1 MRLQNLTLY
10 LRTVLILIVRQL
22 QLCVWSHWSHPCL
35 GPANYGR
42 VAIVSTDTR
51 STLLSSLQPDRDWLL
66 TTQNM
71 RQIRC
76 HPPLHHSAPRTNII
90 LVLIRGTNREGLC
103 SATDPVSSDFRISK
117 QESHFDSNNP
127 FSAEHRVAPLHV
139 MVWYKVILLSDEC
152 SEVQSDLGWIIF
164 CFLCLLVPWLVLI
177 FVQL

>member
-1 MRLQNLTLY
+1 MRLQHLTLY

-42 VAIVSTDTR
+42 VVIVSTDTR

-71 RQIRC
+71 RRIRC
-76 HPPLHHSAPRTNII
+76 HPPLPCTTPHRAQILDI

-117 QESHFDSNNP
+117 QESHSDSNYP
-127 FSAEHRVAPLHV
+127 FSAEHTVAPLHV
-139 MVWYKVILLSDEC
+139 MV
-152 SEVQSDLGWIIF
+152 QSNIALWVF
-164 CFLCLLVPWLVLI
+164 RSLLLVSWLVP
-177 FVQL
+177 VQQ